1 MTSVFRSFLVLTCLF
16 VVAKSGQLSLTVDTT
31 AVRFEVETFF
41 LSVNL
46 DSSLV
51 LDKHFDFN
59 SQRLHTLLSGLSPC
73 ILRVGGSSADCTYFD
88 SPLEKLKQAGLQ
100 PVPEVISKPYWSQL
114 VRLANATGSR
124 LLYDLNLQLRDGVQ
138 WSPLNT
144 VKLLQFA
151 VDEGLAGLIDF
162 ELGNEPDAY
171 SKQGQ
176 IRLTGEQIGEDFLM
190 LKRVLNSYGGH
201 FKNTKVVGPDVIM
214 VTGKT
219 GNAIL
224 KGFAKVAG
232 HNVTAMTVHQYYFR
246 GDQAGWKDYINP
258 KYFPLLADTISS
270 AKGVIASCPNP
281 SLPLW
286 IGETSDSWHSGTAN
300 VSDRY
305 VSGFLWLEKLGL
317 SAYMGVGVV
326 MRQTFYGGNYGL
338 MNHNYRPNPDYWLSY
353 IYKKLVGSRV
363 LNRKVSSL
371 TVDDNDDV
379 RVYVQCTKHSSR
391 YGAGAITLYALNVNV
406 SDSTTITVKG
416 ALSLQRV
423 DVYLL
428 SPGDKEGLLS
438 KYVSLNGQQLRLM
451 DDKTMPELKPV
462 SQPASIGIK
471 LPALTFAFAVFPD
484 ANVKI
489 CW

>member
-1 MTSVFRSFLVLTCLF
+1 MFRSFLVLACLF
-16 VVAKSGQLSLTVDTT
+16 VVAKSSQLSLTIDTT
-31 AVRFEVETFF
+31 AVRFEVEKFF

-46 DSSLV
+46 DTSLV
-51 LDKHFDFN
+51 LDKHFNFS
-59 SQRLHTLLSGLSPC
+59 SQRLHTLLSGLSPY
-73 ILRVGGSSADCTYFD
+73 ILRVGGSSADYAYFD
-88 SPLEKLKQAGLQ
+88 SPVEKLKQAGLQ
-100 PVPEVISKPYWSQL
+100 PAPEVLSKPYWSKL

-124 LLYDLNLQLRDGVQ
+124 LLYDLNLQQRDGMQ
-138 WSPLNT
+138 WGPLNT
-144 VKLLQFA
+144 MELFQFA
-151 VDEGLAGLIDF
+151 VDEGLAGLVDF

-171 SKQGQ
+171 WKQGQ
-176 IRLTGEQIGEDFLM
+176 VRLTGEQIGEDFLM
-190 LKRVLNSYGGH
+190 LKRVLNSYGLH
-201 FKNTKVVGPDVIM
+201 FKNTRVVGPDVIT
-214 VTGKT
+214 VTSKI

-224 KGFAKVAG
+224 KGFTKVAA

-246 GDQAGWKDYINP
+246 GDQAGWKEYINP

-305 VSGFLWLEKLGL
+305 ISGFLWLEKLGL

-326 MRQTFYGGNYGL
+326 MRQTFYGGDYSLMDDNY
-338 MNHNYRPNPDYWLSY
+338 MPNPDYWLSY

-363 LNRKVSSL
+363 LSRKVSSL
-371 TVDDNDDV
+371 AADDNDDV
-379 RVYVQCTKHSSR
+379 RVYAQCTKPSSR
-391 YGAGAITLYALNVNV
+391 YGPGAITLYALNVNV
-406 SDSTTITVKG
+406 NDSTTITVKG
-416 ALSLQRV
+416 ALSMQKV

-428 SPGDKEGLLS
+428 TPGDKEGLLS
-438 KYVSLNGQQLRLM
+438 KYVSLNGQQLRLV
-451 DDKTMPELKPV
+451 DDKTLPELKPV

-471 LPALTFAFAVFPD
+471 LPALTFTFVVFPD